1 MFYDNLVTH
10 IRSVID
16 PNIVLFMFILSFIS
30 VIICGHL
37 NGRESVQVND
47 HKPAHQVA
55 GLHQS
60 MNKQTITNLHI
71 RWRGYTSQR
80 TNKFVIVCLFIDW
93 CNPAT

>member
-37 NGRESVQVND
+37 NGRESVQVCD
-47 HKPAHQVA
+47 R
-55 GLHQS
+55 L
-60 MNKQTITNLHI
+60 
-71 RWRGYTSQR
+71 
-80 TNKFVIVCLFIDW
+80 FVH
-93 CNPAT
+93 